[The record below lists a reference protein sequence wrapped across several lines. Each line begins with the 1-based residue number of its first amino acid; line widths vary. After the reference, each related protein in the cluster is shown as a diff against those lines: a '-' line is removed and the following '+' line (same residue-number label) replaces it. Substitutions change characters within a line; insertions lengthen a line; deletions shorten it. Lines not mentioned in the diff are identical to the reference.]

1 LFCFQGDD
9 LTIVYYIGVKIPVIT
24 LGTLNSKLQTSNF
37 KLMIIGILK
46 ESGTENRVAI
56 LPGEVVALKKMGV
69 SVLVETG
76 AGERAFATDM
86 LYQTAGA
93 RIADRKEV
101 ISEAEMLLSIN
112 PPVEDDINSFR
123 EGQVL
128 CSVLNPVGNSTWL
141 EKARLKGLSVLALDL
156 VPRTTRAQSM
166 DILSSMA
173 TVSGYKAVLD
183 AASLLPRFFPMFMS
197 AAGTIK
203 PARVLI
209 LGAGVAGLQALAI
222 ARKLGATV
230 EVFDVRAA
238 VKEEVKSLGGKFV
251 EVEGAREDVA
261 AGGYAV
267 EQTEE
272 FKMKQQELIQ
282 QRSIAADVVIATA
295 QIPGKKAPVLLH
307 KETVNLMKPGS
318 VIVDL
323 AASTG
328 GNCELTENGKNI
340 VVNGIHIIGKS
351 DYPSDMPSDASKMFG
366 CNIINLLKIMI
377 DKDANLILNLQ
388 DDIIKGTTAIHGKE
402 YVSQRVKL
410 MLNIK

>member
-1 LFCFQGDD
+1 
-9 LTIVYYIGVKIPVIT
+9 
-24 LGTLNSKLQTSNF
+24 
-37 KLMIIGILK
+37 MIIGILK
-46 ESGTENRVAI
+46 ETGTENRVAI
-56 LPGEVVALKKMGV
+56 LPGEVVALKKMGIN
-69 SVLVETG
+69 VLVETG
-76 AGERAFATDM
+76 AGERAFATDIV
-86 LYQTAGA
+86 YQTAGA
-93 RIADRKEV
+93 RIADRKGV

-128 CSVLNPVGNSTWL
+128 CSVLNPVVNSEWL
-141 EKARLKGLSVLALDL
+141 EKARIKGLSVLALDL

-203 PARVLI
+203 PSRVLI

-222 ARKLGATV
+222 ARKLGAIV

-295 QIPGKKAPVLLH
+295 QIPGKKAPVLLL
-307 KETVNLMKPGS
+307 KETVSLMKPGS

-388 DDIIKGTTAIHGKE
+388 DDIIKGTTAIHAKE
-402 YVSQRVKL
+402 YISQRVKL

>member
-1 LFCFQGDD
+1 M
-9 LTIVYYIGVKIPVIT
+9 TIGV
-24 LGTLNSKLQTSNF
+24 
-37 KLMIIGILK
+37 LK
-46 ESGTENRVAI
+46 ETGTENRVAI
-56 LPGEVVALKKMGV
+56 LPGEVVALKKLGIN
-69 SVLVETG
+69 VLVEFG
-76 AGERAFATDM
+76 AGERAFATDTA
-86 LYQTAGA
+86 YQSAGA
-93 RIADRKEV
+93 RMADRKEV
-101 ISEAEMLLSIN
+101 IAKAEMLLSIN
-112 PPVEDDINSFR
+112 PPVEDDINSFKA
-123 EGQVL
+123 GQVL
-128 CSVLNPVGNSTWL
+128 CSVLNPVVNSIWL
-141 EKARLKGLSVLALDL
+141 EKARIQGLSVMALDL

-203 PARVLI
+203 PSRVLV

-230 EVFDVRAA
+230 EVFDVRSA

-251 EVEGAREDVA
+251 EVEGAREDKG

-267 EQTEE
+267 EQTED

-282 QRSIAADVVIATA
+282 QRTIAADVVIATA
-295 QIPGKKAPVLLH
+295 QIPGKKAPVLLL

-318 VIVDL
+318 VIIDL

-340 VVNGIHIIGKS
+340 IVNGVHIIGKS

-366 CNIINLLKIMI
+366 CNIINLIKIMI
-377 DKDANLILNLQ
+377 DKDANLSLNMQ
-388 DDIIKGTTAIHGKE
+388 DDIIKGTTAVHGKE
-402 YVSQRVKL
+402 YISQRVKQ
-410 MLNIK
+410 MLNLI